1 MPGYSCARFGGEGAC
16 PEDLHMPQSVEG
28 RAVAALGSQILHQ
41 RRIGARGYVG
51 LDFAACLAL
60 LEAQGIPEKIA
71 SLLLPYWEAGLIEAG
86 ARMRDQ
92 DGTE

>member
-16 PEDLHMPQSVEG
+16 PEDLHMPRSVEG
-28 RAVAALGSQILHQ
+28 RAVAALGHQILHQ

-51 LDFAACLAL
+51 LDFSACLAL
-60 LEAQGIPEKIA
+60 LEGQGIPTEIA
-71 SLLLPYWEAGLIEAG
+71 ALLLPHWEAGLIEAG
-86 ARMRDQ
+86 VRMQDQ

>member
-1 MPGYSCARFGGEGAC
+1 MPK
-16 PEDLHMPQSVEG
+16 SVEG

-60 LEAQGIPEKIA
+60 LEAQGVPQNIA
-71 SLLLPYWEAGLIEAG
+71 ALLLPHWEAGLIEAA
-86 ARMRDQ
+86 ARGREDK
-92 DGTE
+92 DE